1 MRPRT
6 VLLLDEDPDLGDGI
20 ESGQRESARRELV
33 ADVIERPRGELES
46 RPGLTST
53 SGALGLLVLDGLI
66 ARRTS
71 MAGRRGIELLGAGDL
86 LRPWQND
93 GHHSVAPFE
102 AVDQILEPARFAV
115 LDRAATARIGRW
127 PEVMACLTTRVMN
140 RARAV
145 SGHLV
150 LSQIPRVDERLHVLL
165 YHLADRWGKMTKE
178 GVVLPLRLSHELL
191 GALIGAQRPTVTLAL
206 RGLTD
211 RGYVARRADRTWL
224 LLEPPRALHLPEPE
238 AHGDGEGELRPVATA
253 SG

>member
-6 VLLLDEDPDLGDGI
+6 IQILDEDPDLGDGI
-20 ESGQRESARRELV
+20 DPGQRETARRELI
-33 ADVIERPRGELES
+33 ADVVERPRGELDE
-46 RPGLTST
+46 RPGLSST
-53 SGALGLLVLDGLI
+53 SGALGLLILDGLVV
-66 ARRTS
+66 RRTS
-71 MAGRRGIELLGAGDL
+71 MAGRRGVELLGTGDL

-102 AVDQILEPARFAV
+102 ATDQVLEPARFAI

-140 RARAV
+140 RSRAV

-165 YHLADRWGKMTKE
+165 YHLADRWGKVTTD

-211 RGYVARRADRTWL
+211 RGFIARRPDRTWL
-224 LLEPPRALHLPEPE
+224 LLEPPRALHVPPPDDEAEP
-238 AHGDGEGELRPVATA
+238 HLRSVAA

>member
-6 VLLLDEDPDLGDGI
+6 VQLLDEEPDLGDGI
-20 ESGQRESARRELV
+20 DPSLREAARRELV
-33 ADVIERPRGELES
+33 VEVIERPKGRLDK
-46 RPGLTST
+46 RPGLPST
-53 SGALGLLVLDGLI
+53 TGALGLLVLDGLLV
-66 ARRTS
+66 RRTS
-71 MAGRRGIELLGAGDL
+71 MAGRRGVELLGAGDL
-86 LRPWQND
+86 LRPWQDD

-102 AVDQILEPARFAV
+102 AVMQVLEPARFAV

-127 PEVMACLTTRVMN
+127 PEVMACLTARVMN

-165 YHLADRWGKMTKE
+165 WHLADRWGKVTTD

-206 RGLTD
+206 RGLSD
-211 RGYVARRADRTWL
+211 RGHVVRRSDRSWL
-224 LLEPPRALHLPEPE
+224 LLEPPEALHVNDP
-238 AHGDGEGELRPVATA
+238 ADVELRPVAA
-253 SG
+253 SAG

>member
-6 VLLLDEDPDLGDGI
+6 VQLLDEDPDLGDGI
-20 ESGQRESARRELV
+20 DPGQREAARRELI
-33 ADVIERPRGELES
+33 ADVVERPRGQLEE

-53 SGALGLLVLDGLI
+53 SGALGLLVLDGLLI
-66 ARRTS
+66 RRTS
-71 MAGRRGIELLGAGDL
+71 MAGRRGVELLGAGDL

-102 AVDQILEPARFAV
+102 AVVQVLEPARLAV

-165 YHLADRWGKMTKE
+165 WHLADRWGKVTPD
-178 GVVLPLRLSHELL
+178 GIVLPLRLSHELL

-206 RGLTD
+206 RGLTN
-211 RGYVARRADRTWL
+211 RGYVTRRADRTWL
-224 LLEPPRALHLPEPE
+224 LLEPPPALHADVP
-238 AHGDGEGELRPVATA
+238 ADDDGGDELEPVAA
-253 SG
+253 SAG